1 LAKTFIYVILL
12 LTGVNFCILQG
23 QTPKKTNLE
32 VLEQDISGELEKF
45 LYYPDLNRDIQFVFY
60 VTSVSKDKNEKKF
73 IESVIKK
80 TADKNRLKISFSK
93 DEQMLSS
100 DSVYNKVNIGIVKL
114 KTDYTKF
121 VKNQFLGDKS
131 MQRVVTSELSVEIT
145 TNSNTLSVKDSI
157 LTGYKDEIPYENFEE
172 FESGEYHFTQSIP
185 PGISWLETIIFP
197 AVIITVSAVAAILF
211 FTIRS
216 K

>member
-45 LYYPDLNRDIQFVFY
+45 LYYPDLKRDIQFVFY

-100 DSVYNKVNIGIVKL
+100 DSVYNKVNIGLLSLKL
-114 KTDYTKF
+114 
-121 VKNQFLGDKS
+121 
-131 MQRVVTSELSVEIT
+131 IT
-145 TNSNTLSVKDSI
+145 
-157 LTGYKDEIPYENFEE
+157 
-172 FESGEYHFTQSIP
+172 
-185 PGISWLETIIFP
+185 
-197 AVIITVSAVAAILF
+197 
-211 FTIRS
+211 RS
-216 K
+216 L